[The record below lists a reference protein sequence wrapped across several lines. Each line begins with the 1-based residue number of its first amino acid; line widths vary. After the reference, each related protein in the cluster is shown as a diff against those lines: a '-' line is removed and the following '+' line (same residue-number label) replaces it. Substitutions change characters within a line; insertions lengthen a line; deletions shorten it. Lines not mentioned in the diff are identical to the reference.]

1 MIRLLAS
8 CAVVLLCA
16 ACATAPWEPKTRL
29 DAADA
34 GTVWFTTAGSLAMS
48 PDRLRMVPG
57 KPVTLS
63 GELAFP
69 RGAGPFPAVILAHG
83 CGGTGAADATW
94 APVLREW
101 GYATFVVDSF
111 RGRGLG
117 RICAEPRVLS
127 PTQRIPDVYG
137 ALRIL
142 ATHPRIDAR
151 RVALMGFSH
160 GGDVA
165 LRGATQWARERF
177 APPGQPAFRAFLPV
191 YAYCGYVYPERQRI
205 SAPLRM
211 HHGELDDWLP
221 AAPCVRLVESLKA
234 SRQDA
239 GITVYSGGRHGFDN
253 AGIGSARVYLPE
265 VSSLTGCTVEVGGLA
280 GPFPKPREIDAQLAR
295 CLRKGATVGYNAE
308 AAAQAKRVVRAQL
321 DELLK

>member
-1 MIRLLAS
+1 MLRLLAS
-8 CAVVLLCA
+8 CAAALLCA
-16 ACATAPWEPKTRL
+16 ACAQAPMEPKPRL
-29 DAADA
+29 GDADA
-34 GTVWFTTAGSLAMS
+34 GTVWFASAGSLAMS
-48 PDRLRMVPG
+48 PDRLRMVPAD
-57 KPVTLS
+57 PVTLS
-63 GELAFP
+63 GELKFP
-69 RGAGPFPAVILAHG
+69 AGAGPFPAVILAHG

-111 RGRGLG
+111 RGRGLT
-117 RICAEPRVLS
+117 RICVQPRVLS

-165 LRGATQWARERF
+165 LRAATQWAKDRF
-177 APPGQPAFRAFLPV
+177 APPGQPGFRALLPF
-191 YAYCGYVYPERQRI
+191 YPFCGYVYPERQRI
-205 SAPLRM
+205 SAPLRL

-221 AAPCVRLVESLKA
+221 VAPCIRLVESLKV

-239 GITVYSGGRHGFDN
+239 GITVYPGGLHGFDN
-253 AGIGSARVYLPE
+253 AGIGSAKVYLPD
-265 VSSLTGCTVEVGGLA
+265 VGSLTGCTFAVGGLA
-280 GPFPKPREIDAQLAR
+280 GPYPKPRESDAQATR
-295 CLRKGATVGYNAE
+295 CLRKGASIGYSAE
-308 AAAQAKRVVRAQL
+308 ASAQARRVVRAQL
-321 DELLK
+321 AELLK